1 MGELQALV
9 TQLRSTLDRM
19 ETAFGCI
26 DDAIAWTD
34 GAGRVEWCNAP
45 FDRLAGRPHLLVIGG
60 PLGDLLP
67 FWKPSGRPV
76 SGVFAAPHGDR
87 TLTYEVTVTP
97 VGAGAPEGS
106 LVVTARDI
114 TRQRDAELRIHALNR
129 ELEGQLDEVKKFHEE
144 IARYTYAVSHD
155 LKEPLRSVVSY
166 TQLLANRYQARL
178 GPDADEFIRYAVTA
192 AKRMERML
200 SDLLA
205 YAEVGRGD
213 DTRTRLLERVDLAD
227 LFTRVVI
234 DLGPEIEAAAA
245 KITCDPLPLVLGD
258 ESLLFKLFR
267 TLIDN
272 AVKFRSERPAVI
284 HLGAV
289 RKDGTWTFSV
299 SDNGIGIDPRYFGR
313 LFHLFRRLHPPDKYP
328 GTGVNLAICR
338 KIVELHGGKIRVE
351 SEPGRGTTFHVTLPD
366 AG

>member
-1 MGELQALV
+1 MGDLQDLV
-9 TQLRSTLDRM
+9 AQLRSTLGRM
-19 ETAFGCI
+19 ETALGCI
-26 DDAIAWTD
+26 AEAIAWTD
-34 GAGRVEWCNAP
+34 AQGRVEGCNAA
-45 FDRLAGRPHLLVIGG
+45 FDRLAGRPHLLVVGR
-60 PLGDLLP
+60 PLEEVLP
-67 FWKPSGRPV
+67 FWKKGGRPA
-76 SGVFAAPHGDR
+76 SGVFEDARGDR
-87 TLTYEVTVTP
+87 TLSYEVTVAP
-97 VGAGAPEGS
+97 VEAPDGG
-106 LVVTARDI
+106 VVVSARDI
-114 TRQRDAELRIHALNR
+114 TRQRDAETRVSALNR
-129 ELEGQLDEVKKFHEE
+129 ELEGQLEEVKKFHEE

-178 GPDADEFIRYAVTA
+178 GPDADEFIRYAVSA

-213 DTRTRLLERVDLAD
+213 DSRTRLLERVDLAA

-234 DLGPEIEAAAA
+234 DLGPEIETAGA

-258 ESLLFKLFR
+258 EALLFKVFR

-272 AVKFRSERPAVI
+272 AVKFRSERPAVV
-284 HLGAV
+284 HLGAA
-289 RKDGTWTFSV
+289 RKDGTWRFQV
-299 SDNGIGIDPRYFGR
+299 RDNGIGIDPKYFGR

-338 KIVELHGGKIRVE
+338 KIVELHGGKIWVE
-351 SEPGRGTTFHVTLPD
+351 SELGRGSTFHVTLPD